1 MQLLHPGGSL
11 DLAAPVVMGVL
22 NVTPDSFSDGGRFA
36 APDAA
41 IAHGLQL
48 VAEGAAILDIGGES
62 TRPGAPAVPAA
73 EQLRRVLP
81 VLRALR
87 ERSDV
92 LLSVDTSEPEVIRAA
107 AAAGAGLVNDVRG
120 LQRPGA
126 LEAVAGTGL
135 AACLMHMQGTPATM
149 QQSPDYGDVVAQ
161 VRGFLAAR
169 VAACEALGI
178 ARTRLC
184 LDPGFGF
191 GKRTEHNLAL
201 LMGLPS
207 LAQLGLPLLA
217 GLSRKSM
224 LQALT
229 GRPVG
234 ERLAGSV
241 ALATLAAWRGAR
253 IIRAHDVAA
262 TRDAMRVVA
271 ALQASAPPGH

>member
-1 MQLLHPGGSL
+1 MFLEHPGGRL

-22 NVTPDSFSDGGRFA
+22 NVTPDSFSDGGRHA
-36 APDAA
+36 EPDAA
-41 IAHGLQL
+41 IDHGLRL

-62 TRPGAPAVPAA
+62 TRPGAPPVPAQ

-81 VLRALR
+81 VISALR
-87 ERSDV
+87 ERTQA
-92 LLSVDTSEPEVIRAA
+92 LLSIDTSDPDVIRGA
-107 AAAGAGLVNDVRG
+107 AAAGAALVNDVRG

-126 LEAVAGTGL
+126 LGAVAATGL
-135 AACLMHMQGTPATM
+135 AACLMHMQGDPATM
-149 QQSPDYGDVVAQ
+149 QEAPSYGDVLGE
-161 VRGFLAAR
+161 VRSFLAAR

-178 ARTRLC
+178 PRARLC

-207 LAQLGLPLLA
+207 LERLGLPLLV
-217 GLSRKSM
+217 GLSRKSI

-234 ERLAGSV
+234 ERLAGSI

-262 TRDAMRVVA
+262 TRDALCVVA
-271 ALQASAPPGH
+271 ALQAAAPPGQ

>member
-161 VRGFLAAR
+161 VRGFLVAR

>member
-87 ERSDV
+87 DRSDV

>member
-1 MQLLHPGGSL
+1 
-11 DLAAPVVMGVL
+11 
-22 NVTPDSFSDGGRFA
+22 
-36 APDAA
+36 
-41 IAHGLQL
+41 
-48 VAEGAAILDIGGES
+48 
-62 TRPGAPAVPAA
+62 
-73 EQLRRVLP
+73 
-81 VLRALR
+81 
-87 ERSDV
+87 V